1 MKIGRRMID
10 WVQFE
15 MQPTQWAEACSP
27 GQVCAALG
35 QRADDD
41 EPTQWATERV
51 DEPLGLCRPL
61 RGLDSQTGRPTQ
73 GCSDL
78 PLATRRRPLRGLV
91 ILTRHVFCAKD
102 GSPRFNTI
110 STHCPAGGCQSS
122 ILLPSGSMTHPN
134 FPYSESSVFSST
146 SQPSSRSA

>member
-73 GCSDL
+73 GCADFARGYTPSPTPWACDSDAPCFLCERRIAEVQHHLDSL
-78 PLATRRRPLRGLV
+78 PGRWLPKLNLV
-91 ILTRHVFCAKD
+91 AFRIHDPPEL
-102 GSPRFNTI
+102 
-110 STHCPAGGCQSS
+110 
-122 ILLPSGSMTHPN
+122 
-134 FPYSESSVFSST
+134 SVL
-146 SQPSSRSA
+146 